1 MAWAKIDSRRE
12 PQRARAFHTTD
23 TDLDEL
29 STYVTAGRRAAPR
42 QLARTD
48 AA

>member
-1 MAWAKIDSRRE
+1 VAWTKIDGRRE

-23 TDLDEL
+23 TDLDHL
-29 STYVTAGRRAAPR
+29 CAYITAGRHDAPR